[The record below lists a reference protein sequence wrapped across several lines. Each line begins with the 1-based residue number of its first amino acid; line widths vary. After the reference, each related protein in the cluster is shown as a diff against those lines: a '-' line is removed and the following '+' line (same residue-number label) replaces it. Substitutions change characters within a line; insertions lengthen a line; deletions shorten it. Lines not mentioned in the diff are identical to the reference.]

1 MYIQIF
7 RPFKWLRY
15 SSYAGAIITVL
26 FYFSILVATL
36 TFTVPSPGQ
45 TLAEHQQTPREAKAT
60 QVTIP
65 VGSVGLAIDVF
76 ILILPIVGVSKL
88 QLPLR
93 RKIGVM
99 AVFLTG
105 LMYV

>member
-15 SSYAGAIITVL
+15 SSYAGAIVTVL
-26 FYFSILVATL
+26 FYFSILIAIL
-36 TFTVPSPGQ
+36 AFTDPSPGQ

-60 QVTIP
+60 NVTID
-65 VGSVGLAIDVF
+65 VGSVRLAIDVF
-76 ILILPIVGVSKL
+76 TVILPIVGVSKL
-88 QLPLR
+88 QPAFR

-105 LMYV
+105 LTCV

>member
-1 MYIQIF
+1 MYIKTF

-26 FYFSILVATL
+26 FYFSILFAIL
-36 TFTVPSPGQ
+36 AFRVPSPGQ
-45 TLAEHQQTPREAKAT
+45 ILAEHQQTPREAKAT
-60 QVTIP
+60 NVTIH
-65 VGSVGLAIDVF
+65 VGSVRLAIDVF
-76 ILILPIVGVSKL
+76 IVILPIVGVSRV

-105 LMYV
+105 LIYA